1 MLPMKL
7 GSINGFSK
15 KKLDHRNIGATK
27 ELKKKKKKRCCF
39 KVGLICWRKEIKES
53 NGSGSIWREK
63 KVGG

>member
-27 ELKKKKKKRCCF
+27 DFFFFFFFKCCF